1 MRKKILALLFI
12 VIIGIGYIFISNYDL
27 INQEVI
33 VDVVV
38 NEDGYYTSKDEVALY
53 INIYDKL
60 PKNYITKTEAA
71 KLGYKPSE
79 KNLWDVTDKKSIG
92 GDRFFNREK
101 LLRDKKD
108 RIYFEAD
115 IDYTGGYR
123 NSKRIVFSNDGLIYY
138 TEDHY
143 DSFILLYGDE

>member
-27 INQEVI
+27 INQELI

-38 NEDGYYTSKDEVALY
+38 NEDGYYTNKDEVALY
-53 INIYDKL
+53 INTYDKL
-60 PKNYITKTEAA
+60 PKNYITKKEAA
-71 KLGYKPSE
+71 QLGYKPSE